1 MLKLTFGTH
10 AVYAILLAGALS
22 LLSGL
27 ATAQN
32 AQAAA
37 IVELAR
43 EAMTKYDLKAVIV
56 RVTVDGKEVVTEALG
71 ESMTGVRRLITR
83 RRRVLKRTQ

>member
-1 MLKLTFGTH
+1 MEHTLY
-10 AVYAILLAGALS
+10 VRLLAGSLS
-22 LLSGL
+22 LLSGS

-37 IVELAR
+37 IVELSR
-43 EAMTKYDLKAVIV
+43 EAMNKYDLKAVIV
-56 RVTVDGKEVVTEALG
+56 RVTIDDKEVVTEALG

-83 RRRVLKRTQ
+83 RQRVLKRTQ